1 MLHAPPPLEAA
12 GSPVAHSRCLLR
24 DLGGHGAVPADPS
37 ALYDADAATT
47 RFLLERILRESG
59 TARRLLTSSSS
70 PRSSSTDAVDTDSKE
85 PEDPADSAP
94 GLVPVSGRADPTSVA
109 SSSGTPPAT
118 ALNQPLEST
127 EQVPASRLS
136 ALLGPN
142 GRVLIVANRLPVTA
156 KRHPVKKWEYPSSSG
171 GLVSA
176 LQGIKDVQMM
186 WVGWPGVSV
195 PNETDQTVITEELF
209 KRRCVP
215 VFLDEELMDQY
226 YSGYCNKILWPLF
239 HYLGLPQE
247 YKINKAKGI
256 KSQFEAYTQANQ
268 MFAETVCK
276 IYKEGDI
283 IWCHDYHLMC
293 LPKLLKQYNINM
305 KVGWFLHTPFPSSEM
320 YRALPNRAELL
331 EAVLKAD
338 LVGFHAYDY
347 ARHFVSACISLLG
360 LEGDL
365 DSIQFDGRIVKF
377 PIGIDAQRFTK
388 ALEGPKVKEK
398 ITEFKKLFAGRKV
411 ILGVDR
417 LDMIKGFLQKLLA
430 FEKFLEK
437 NEELDSGYKVVL
449 LQIAVPTRSDV
460 PEYRKLA
467 SQVHEL
473 VARVNGRFGTLKA
486 TPILHLDQTVDFD
499 SLCALYAITDVAL
512 ITSLRD
518 GMNLVSYEY
527 VACQESNKGVLILS
541 EFAGAAQSLGAGS
554 IIVNPWDIAE
564 VADAIKCALDMP
576 TEDREK
582 HHRHNYELVSRHT
595 AQDWA
600 ENYVCDLYNATSKA
614 PLRAIHTT
622 VLPIGEAAA
631 QYGQSNNR
639 LLILGFNATLTGQIE
654 LFEEGA
660 DIEPK
665 LNPEFKQPLKTLCD
679 NENTTVVVVSGY
691 GKSILDK
698 NFADYKLWLAA
709 ENGMFFRRPGEE
721 WITTRYEQ
729 DEISWAGSVK
739 KVFEYFTKRTPRS
752 NFEQRESSLVWNYKY
767 ADVQFGRNQA
777 TDLLQHLGA
786 YSLSNQSAVVVQG
799 SRSIEVRPMGVT
811 KEGTYWSLAML
822 YKLIHSFV
830 QGKAVGEIIREL
842 DLRNIMATPIDYVL
856 CIGHF
861 LAKDEDIYTLPS
873 FDVQPGAK
881 RKGKGCQAEDCSSI
895 KFDLNHKNYFS
906 CTVGREHSVA
916 RYNLKGTS
924 EVVSL
929 LQDLAAAAAPGNMSH
944 PP

>member
-1 MLHAPPPLEAA
+1 
-12 GSPVAHSRCLLR
+12 
-24 DLGGHGAVPADPS
+24 
-37 ALYDADAATT
+37 
-47 RFLLERILRESG
+47 
-59 TARRLLTSSSS
+59 
-70 PRSSSTDAVDTDSKE
+70 
-85 PEDPADSAP
+85 
-94 GLVPVSGRADPTSVA
+94 
-109 SSSGTPPAT
+109 
-118 ALNQPLEST
+118 
-127 EQVPASRLS
+127 
-136 ALLGPN
+136 
-142 GRVLIVANRLPVTA
+142 
-156 KRHPVKKWEYPSSSG
+156 
-171 GLVSA
+171 
-176 LQGIKDVQMM
+176 MM

-247 YKINKAKGI
+247 YKINKAKDI

-293 LPKLLKQYNINM
+293 LPKLLKQCNINM

-360 LEGDL
+360 LEGCL
-365 DSIQFDGRIVKF
+365 DGIQFDGRIVKF
-377 PIGIDAQRFTK
+377 PTGIDAQRFTK

-437 NEELDSGYKVVL
+437 NEELDSEYKVVL

-541 EFAGAAQSLGAGS
+541 EFAGAAQSLGAGA
-554 IIVNPWDIAE
+554 IIVNPWDIVE
-564 VADAIKCALDMP
+564 VADAIKRALDMP
-576 TEDREK
+576 TKEREK
-582 HHRHNYELVSRHT
+582 NHRHNYELVSRHT

-600 ENYVCDLYNATSKA
+600 ENYVCDLHNATSKA
-614 PLRAIHTT
+614 PLPAIHTA

-665 LNPEFKQPLKTLCD
+665 LNPELKQPLKTLCD

-739 KVFEYFTKRTPRS
+739 KVFEYFTQRTPRS
-752 NFEQRESSLVWNYKY
+752 NFEQRETSLVWNYKY

-811 KEGTYWSLAML
+811 K
-822 YKLIHSFV
+822 
-830 QGKAVGEIIREL
+830 GKAVGEIIREL

-856 CIGHF
+856 CVGHF

-881 RKGKGCQAEDCSSI
+881 RKGKGC
-895 KFDLNHKNYFS
+895 DLNPKNYFS

>member
-811 KEGTYWSLAML
+811 K
-822 YKLIHSFV
+822 
-830 QGKAVGEIIREL
+830 GKAVGEIIREL

>member
-1 MLHAPPPLEAA
+1 
-12 GSPVAHSRCLLR
+12 
-24 DLGGHGAVPADPS
+24 
-37 ALYDADAATT
+37 
-47 RFLLERILRESG
+47 
-59 TARRLLTSSSS
+59 
-70 PRSSSTDAVDTDSKE
+70 
-85 PEDPADSAP
+85 
-94 GLVPVSGRADPTSVA
+94 
-109 SSSGTPPAT
+109 
-118 ALNQPLEST
+118 
-127 EQVPASRLS
+127 
-136 ALLGPN
+136 
-142 GRVLIVANRLPVTA
+142 
-156 KRHPVKKWEYPSSSG
+156 
-171 GLVSA
+171 
-176 LQGIKDVQMM
+176 MM

-195 PNETDQTVITEELF
+195 PNETNQKLITEGLF

-239 HYLGLPQE
+239 PYLGLQQE
-247 YKINKAKGI
+247 YKINKAKDI
-256 KSQFEAYTQANQ
+256 KSQYEKYTQANQ

-320 YRALPNRAELL
+320 YRALPNRADLL

-360 LEGDL
+360 LEGCL
-365 DSIQFDGRIVKF
+365 EGIQFDGRIVKVDAF

-388 ALEGPKVKEK
+388 ALEDPKVKDK

-437 NEELDSGYKVVL
+437 NEELDSEYKVVL

-486 TPILHLDQTVDFD
+486 TPILHL
-499 SLCALYAITDVAL
+499 
-512 ITSLRD
+512 
-518 GMNLVSYEY
+518 
-527 VACQESNKGVLILS
+527 
-541 EFAGAAQSLGAGS
+541 FAGAAQSLGAGA
-554 IIVNPWDIAE
+554 IIVNPWDIVE
-564 VADAIKCALDMP
+564 VADAIKRALDMP
-576 TEDREK
+576 TEEREK
-582 HHRHNYELVSRHT
+582 NHRHNYDLVSRHI

-600 ENYVCDLYNATSKA
+600 ENYVCDLHNATSKA
-614 PLRAIHTT
+614 PLPAIHTA

-631 QYGQSNNR
+631 QYGKSNNR
-639 LLILGFNATLTGQIE
+639 FLILGFNATLTGQVQFVEGRTDIE
-654 LFEEGA
+654 L
-660 DIEPK
+660 K
-665 LNPEFKQPLKTLCD
+665 LNPELKQPLKTLCD

-691 GKSILDK
+691 GRSILDE

-709 ENGMFFRRPGEE
+709 ENGMFLPQPGEE

-729 DEISWAGSVK
+729 EEISWAGSIK
-739 KVFEYFTKRTPRS
+739 KVFEYFTQRTPRS
-752 NFEQRESSLVWNYKY
+752 NFEQRETSLVWNYKY

-786 YSLSNQSAVVVQG
+786 YSLSNQSAVIVQG
-799 SRSIEVRPMGVT
+799 SRSIEVRPTGVT
-811 KEGTYWSLAML
+811 K
-822 YKLIHSFV
+822 
-830 QGKAVGEIIREL
+830 GKAVDEIIREL

-881 RKGKGCQAEDCSSI
+881 RKGKGCQAEDCSSV

>member
-12 GSPVAHSRCLLR
+12 GSPLAHSRCLLR

-70 PRSSSTDAVDTDSKE
+70 PGSSSADAADTDSKE

-94 GLVPVSGRADPTSVA
+94 GLLPVSGAKDRADRASAASGPGTS
-109 SSSGTPPAT
+109 PAT

-127 EQVPASRLS
+127 AQVPASRLS

-156 KRHPVKKWEYPSSSG
+156 KRDPVKKWVFPSSSG

-176 LQGIKDVQMM
+176 LQGLKDVQMM

-247 YKINKAKGI
+247 YKINKAKDI

-360 LEGDL
+360 LEGCL
-365 DSIQFDGRIVKF
+365 DGIQFDGRIVKVDAF

-398 ITEFKKLFAGRKV
+398 ITEFKKLFAGRK
-411 ILGVDR
+411 
-417 LDMIKGFLQKLLA
+417 
-430 FEKFLEK
+430 
-437 NEELDSGYKVVL
+437 
-449 LQIAVPTRSDV
+449 IAVPTRSDV

-527 VACQESNKGVLILS
+527 VACQESKKGVLILS
-541 EFAGAAQSLGAGS
+541 EFAGAAQSLGAGA
-554 IIVNPWDIAE
+554 IIVNPWDIVE
-564 VADAIKCALDMP
+564 VADAIKRALDMP
-576 TEDREK
+576 TEEREK
-582 HHRHNYELVSRHT
+582 NHRHNYELVSRHT

-600 ENYVCDLYNATSKA
+600 ENYVCDLHNATSKA
-614 PLRAIHTT
+614 PLPAIHTA

-639 LLILGFNATLTGQIE
+639 LLILGFNATLTGQIQ
-654 LFEEGA
+654 FVEGGT
-660 DIEPK
+660 DIELK
-665 LNPEFKQPLKTLCD
+665 LNPELKQPLKTLCD

-691 GKSILDK
+691 GRSILDE

-709 ENGMFFRRPGEE
+709 ENGMFLRQPGEE
-721 WITTRYEQ
+721 WITMRYEQ
-729 DEISWAGSVK
+729 EEISWAGSVK
-739 KVFEYFTKRTPRS
+739 KVFEYFTQRTPRS
-752 NFEQRESSLVWNYKY
+752 NFEQRETSLVWNYKY

-786 YSLSNQSAVVVQG
+786 YSLSNQSAVIVQG
-799 SRSIEVRPMGVT
+799 SRSIEVRPTGVT
-811 KEGTYWSLAML
+811 K
-822 YKLIHSFV
+822 
-830 QGKAVGEIIREL
+830 GKAVDEIIREL

-881 RKGKGCQAEDCSSI
+881 RKGKGCQAEDCSSV